1 MRDGT
6 FCFCHS
12 YFVSFAHRVVV
23 TSDWHHQRRGER
35 AGGFHVHVWSER
47 PLEVLQSRSGELLF
61 PAIFAPPASCLCIG
75 VAFVFL
81 LAVNLGWQSWS
92 AEWDASVRAK
102 LRSYSAMGA
111 V

>member
-1 MRDGT
+1 MRHGT

-61 PAIFAPPASCLCIG
+61 PAISRRLPLALTLALHSFS
-75 VAFVFL
+75 FL
-81 LAVNLGWQSWS
+81 L
-92 AEWDASVRAK
+92 
-102 LRSYSAMGA
+102 
-111 V
+111 